1 MEHTQRAPAAKAA
14 ITAVTS
20 DQQSAL
26 KSLTHSLATGGFDQ
40 KVDLKVSEPG
50 MAASIVW
57 GRHEGAET
65 PRVLALVLPTAEWS
79 KANADEVQM
88 LSWTLPPPDTAQ
100 DQYPQFAAVK
110 DTEDKLEVFFDL
122 APGAPHQI
130 DKLPSLREINDYKRI
145 KADPTYRW
153 SMRMYDRLMKGFNA
167 LHERIYQTHKDRVN
181 GKNDI
186 IEEVAKLLFLE
197 SFRLHH
203 EGALTFDH
211 NGKKLDLKNVF
222 TAAHVKTGGAA
233 AVAEIQSA
241 FEHFKLHPDYV
252 VTDDAGEQ
260 HPIFD
265 KNVHLRLAQPG
276 NYEAVLSLI
285 QDLGPVTDNR
295 GEVIKKQGTL
305 ADIAADVLGRA
316 FDVFLRAN
324 FESKGGLGIYLT
336 PAPVKQA
343 MLALAFHDIK
353 ESTEDAASL
362 VARDGKGRPAFRF
375 CDPTCGSAGFLSVAL
390 SHLRR
395 TLDEIGGKATAT
407 EEARR
412 KLFVEMCEH
421 SFVGA
426 DSSPQMV
433 MLARVNMAL
442 LGAPKARIFYTQNS
456 LTSRQLEPGSFD
468 LICTNPPFGTPK
480 FNKNQQEAKKAHE
493 AAMEAILE
501 TFRSDLTS
509 RDGRGGG
516 HDYSPTVTGLAMG
529 GKPNSKGVW
538 NNASTNTDPAV
549 LFIDRC
555 LQLLKPGG
563 RLLIVLPDGVLCNS
577 GDRYV
582 REYIMG
588 TKDEAT
594 GEFHGGK
601 AIVKG
606 VISLP
611 ADAFK
616 LSGTGAKTSVLY
628 VQKRHARKDDGE
640 KFQDEPQTNVF
651 MAVAETL
658 GYVVKNNVEDYSA
671 GVPNDLAAIVGA
683 YVRGE

>member
-1 MEHTQRAPAAKAA
+1 
-14 ITAVTS
+14 
-20 DQQSAL
+20 
-26 KSLTHSLATGGFDQ
+26 
-40 KVDLKVSEPG
+40 
-50 MAASIVW
+50 
-57 GRHEGAET
+57 
-65 PRVLALVLPTAEWS
+65 
-79 KANADEVQM
+79 
-88 LSWTLPPPDTAQ
+88 
-100 DQYPQFAAVK
+100 
-110 DTEDKLEVFFDL
+110 
-122 APGAPHQI
+122 
-130 DKLPSLREINDYKRI
+130 
-145 KADPTYRW
+145 
-153 SMRMYDRLMKGFNA
+153 
-167 LHERIYQTHKDRVN
+167 
-181 GKNDI
+181 
-186 IEEVAKLLFLE
+186 
-197 SFRLHH
+197 
-203 EGALTFDH
+203 
-211 NGKKLDLKNVF
+211 
-222 TAAHVKTGGAA
+222 
-233 AVAEIQSA
+233 
-241 FEHFKLHPDYV
+241 
-252 VTDDAGEQ
+252 
-260 HPIFD
+260 
-265 KNVHLRLAQPG
+265 
-276 NYEAVLSLI
+276 
-285 QDLGPVTDNR
+285 
-295 GEVIKKQGTL
+295 GTL

-343 MLALAFHDIK
+343 MLAMAFHDIK
-353 ESTEDAASL
+353 ESTTDAAGL

-375 CDPTCGSAGFLSVAL
+375 CDPTCGTAGFMSVAH
-390 SHLRR
+390 SHLKRA
-395 TLDEIGGKATAT
+395 LDDIGGKATASD
-407 EEARR
+407 EARR
-412 KLFVEMCEH
+412 KLFADMCEH

-456 LTSRQLEPGSFD
+456 LTSSQLKPGSFD

-480 FNKNQQEAKKAHE
+480 FSKGQEEAKRHHEKAM
-493 AAMEAILE
+493 AGILA
-501 TFRSDLTS
+501 TFRSDLTPRS
-509 RDGRGGG
+509 GRGGG
-516 HDYSPTVTGLAMG
+516 YHYSPSVNGLAMG
-529 GKPNSKGVW
+529 GEPNSKGVW
-538 NNASTNTDPAV
+538 KEASTNTDPAI

-588 TKDEAT
+588 TKDEAS

-628 VQKRHARKDDGE
+628 LQKRHARKDDPE
-640 KFQDEPQTNVF
+640 KFQDEAQTDVF